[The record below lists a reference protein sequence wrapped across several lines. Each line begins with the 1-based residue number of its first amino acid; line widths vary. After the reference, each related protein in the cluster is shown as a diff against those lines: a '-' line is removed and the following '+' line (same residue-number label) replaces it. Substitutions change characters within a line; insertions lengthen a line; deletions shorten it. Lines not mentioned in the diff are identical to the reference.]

1 MLVAMSAVI
10 HQPYD
15 KLFKLALSDRRAA
28 IEFFKTYLPIS
39 ILIKID
45 LSTLELVNAAFI
57 NELFKNS
64 DADIIY
70 KVKFKEGNLFL
81 YLQCEHQSTVDDLIA
96 IRLRNFQTCL
106 YPWFI
111 KWFIIQAKIPG
122 MRL

>member
-45 LSTLELVNAAFI
+45 LSTL
-57 NELFKNS
+57 
-64 DADIIY
+64 
-70 KVKFKEGNLFL
+70 
-81 YLQCEHQSTVDDLIA
+81 
-96 IRLRNFQTCL
+96 
-106 YPWFI
+106 
-111 KWFIIQAKIPG
+111 
-122 MRL
+122 